1 MTHEIGDSL
10 PAQTPP
16 AGFADRVVAA
26 ALRERRGRRESGDGA
41 RRGACQAAL
50 VAVAATLLVGG
61 AAWGFSL
68 WARPGSVGTVST
80 PMAAATVTALPR
92 ERPAVAA
99 SPVELDAGGERD
111 AAVAA
116 RMPAQPVLHRL
127 KSVKAAEA
135 KSDAGTKVIVPPCEC
150 GRDEVICTCF

>member
-1 MTHEIGDSL
+1 VTHEIGDSL
-10 PAQTPP
+10 PVQTPP

-41 RRGACQAAL
+41 RRGAWRAAL

-68 WARPGSVGTVST
+68 WARPGSVGTVSA
-80 PMAAATVTALPR
+80 PAATATVTASPR
-92 ERPAVAA
+92 ERPAGAA
-99 SPVELDAGGERD
+99 TPVELDAGGERD
-111 AAVAA
+111 AAAV
-116 RMPAQPVLHRL
+116 RTPAQPVLHRL

-135 KSDAGTKVIVPPCEC
+135 KSDAGAKVIVPPCEC
-150 GRDEVICTCF
+150 ARDEAICACF